1 MTTTHKIE
9 RKINISEIEELYY
22 KLSEIEELYEKL
34 NNPKFHTD
42 MWYDYEIEGGDRT
55 YDFFFISNN
64 EKSEKERF
72 FLTFETN
79 NDGLISSVTY
89 DGNSNFF
96 INDKF
101 IDLLCMSDFEGLDHQ
116 MWKDLHRWLGL
127 GDYHF
132 DFEMG
137 HKLDTSTVLKRTPIK
152 L

>member
-9 RKINISEIEELYY
+9 RKIHI
-22 KLSEIEELYEKL
+22 SEIEELYEKL
-34 NNPKFHTD
+34 NNPKDPSTLGDVKFHTD
-42 MWYDYEIEGGDRT
+42 MWYDFDGQIDLGERT
-55 YDFFFISNN
+55 YVFVFISNN
-64 EKSEKERF
+64 EKSEKEII
-72 FLTFETN
+72 LLSFETN

-101 IDLLCMSDFEGLDHQ
+101 INLLNSGYEGLDHKIS
-116 MWKDLHRWLGL
+116 KDLYQWLGM
-127 GDYHF
+127 GEYHF